1 MDIYKGFANFFYPEA
16 IAVFGVSTGEKNLGK
31 NIVLNT
37 VTQGFDGE
45 ILSIGNR
52 DGVVFGQKIY
62 QSLDEIDR
70 KIDLAVILTPAR
82 SIPDILEQCGR
93 KGIKN
98 AVIESGGF
106 SEMGKEG
113 RLIEKACH
121 VVAKK
126 HDIRFIGPNCIG
138 VMNLENGLATPFM
151 ILQKG
156 LSLGPVSIMAQSGGV
171 GMSFLSFLV
180 AEYIG
185 CNKFVSMG
193 NKLDVDEN
201 ELLDYLIQDDGTKI
215 IVAYLE
221 GFVDGRRFVEVARRS
236 HKPILVYKSNRFM
249 ASARIAQ
256 SHTTALFT
264 DDRLVDFAIEQAGC
278 IRLNNMDDAMDYMK
292 SLTMPSLKGKNL
304 AIVSRSGG
312 HAVIAADACS
322 YYGFTL
328 AELPQE
334 LLKKFESRFRAHVIR
349 LQNPLDLGDLFD
361 LEFYVYILD
370 ELLKRD
376 DVDGILLGHG
386 YFSGAEQ
393 EPSRVLLRRV
403 EQLVEQYQKPVA
415 PVILTEAEEL
425 DYLRASLNIPIF
437 YAPENAMRALKFSYQ
452 WFNKKPISSEV
463 LPEYEV
469 DRDRAGKIIKSANGR
484 PYLFLGEALAL
495 LEAYGFPVPSSL
507 PAGTKGEAIRAWKI
521 LQTDVAMKINRPHIS
536 HKSDANALRL
546 NLGSEDQVNE
556 AFHDLKEIGGQG
568 TEVLL
573 QPMSA
578 QGRELILGGK
588 KDAVFGHAILFG
600 LGGVFVE
607 LLEDVAWRVVPI
619 GHEEAR
625 RMINSI
631 SSIEALKGF
640 RGHAP
645 SDLEV
650 VEDLLVRLSQLL
662 MDFPIIK
669 EIDINPIVVFDRG
682 KGAQSLD
689 ARVVL
694 SDE

>member
-1 MDIYKGFANFFYPEA
+1 
-16 IAVFGVSTGEKNLGK
+16 
-31 NIVLNT
+31 
-37 VTQGFDGE
+37 
-45 ILSIGNR
+45 
-52 DGVVFGQKIY
+52 VVFGQKIY
-62 QSLDEIDR
+62 RSLDEINR

-82 SIPDILEQCGR
+82 SIPDILDQCGR

-106 SEMGKEG
+106 SELGKEG
-113 RLIEKACH
+113 HHIEMACH
-121 VVAKK
+121 AVAKK

-171 GMSFLSFLV
+171 GLSFLSFLV
-180 AEYIG
+180 DEYIG

-193 NKLDVDEN
+193 NKLDVDEI

-221 GFVDGRRFVEVARRS
+221 GFVDGRRFIETARSS
-236 HKPILVYKSNRFM
+236 HKPILVYKSNRFKE
-249 ASARIAQ
+249 SAPIAQ

-264 DDRLVDFAIEQAGC
+264 DDRLVDFALEQAGC

-328 AELPQE
+328 AELPE
-334 LLKKFESRFRAHVIR
+334 KLLKKFESRFRAHVIR

-370 ELLKRD
+370 ELLKRE

-386 YFSGAEQ
+386 YFSGVEQ

-415 PVILTEAEEL
+415 PVILTEAKEL
-425 DYLRASLNIPIF
+425 DYLRESLNIPIF
-437 YAPENAMRALKFSYQ
+437 YGPENAMRALKFSYQ
-452 WFNKKPISSEV
+452 WANKKPISSEV
-463 LPEYEV
+463 PSVYDV
-469 DRDRAGKIIKSANGR
+469 ARDRAEKIIESVHGR
-484 PYLFLGEALAL
+484 SHLYLGEALEL
-495 LEAYGFPVPSSL
+495 VEAYGFPVTRSL
-507 PAGTKGEAIRAWKI
+507 PAGTQDEAIKAWEI
-521 LQTDVAMKINRPHIS
+521 LQRDVAMKINRPHIS
-536 HKSDANALRL
+536 HKTDANALRL

-556 AFHDLKEIGGQG
+556 AFHDLKKIGGQG

-578 QGRELILGGK
+578 PGRELILGGK

-607 LLEDVAWRVVPI
+607 LLEDVAWRVAPVS
-619 GHEEAR
+619 HEEAR
-625 RMINSI
+625 GMIHSI
-631 SSIEALKGF
+631 SSIEILKGF
-640 RGHAP
+640 RGRVA
-645 SDLEV
+645 SDLEA
-650 VEDLLVRLSQLL
+650 VEELLVRLSQLL
-662 MDFPIIK
+662 MDFPIIQ
-669 EIDINPIVVFDRG
+669 EIDINPIMVFDRG
-682 KGAQSLD
+682 KGAQALD
-689 ARVVL
+689 VRVVL